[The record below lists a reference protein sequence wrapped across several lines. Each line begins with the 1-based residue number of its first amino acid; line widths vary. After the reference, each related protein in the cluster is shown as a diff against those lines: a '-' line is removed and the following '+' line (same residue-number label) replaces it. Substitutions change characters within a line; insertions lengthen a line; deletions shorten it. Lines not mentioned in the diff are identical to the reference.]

1 MPIQLNDRQLHERL
15 GAALY
20 RLTCLEQSASE
31 SNGSKYDR
39 KLLEGM
45 RRLVSELELAV
56 MEIQQAAARA
66 AQLRG
71 EADLAAKRTQLIFDL
86 TPAPCLLVESSGTI
100 VDANPAAVRLLNV
113 SQRHLIGR
121 PFHLFLTA
129 ERDLF
134 LERLGR
140 LRQASDVEPW
150 QVTIRPRERSAVSMT
165 LNLVSDPSTGA
176 IVMLLPPEASRERT
190 APETAA

>member
-66 AQLRG
+66 AQLRD
-71 EADLAAKRTQLIFDL
+71 EAEVAAKRTQLIFDL

-100 VDANPAAVRLLNV
+100 LDANPAAVRLLNV

-140 LRQASDVEPW
+140 LQASDVEPW

-176 IVMLLPPEASRERT
+176 IVMLLPSDGSRERT